1 MNQSNKPPPPPPQDR
16 KPPVR
21 PSHEKVVE
29 NVDKWA
35 NSPGL
40 QRPK

>member
-1 MNQSNKPPPPPPQDR
+1 MNQSNKPPPPPPKDP
-16 KPPVR
+16 KAPVR